1 MDTTWFK
8 SSEEEADSFFEKLG
22 IDSPYKIVCE
32 NKRTTFK
39 IDTLTN
45 EGTRKN
51 PSWKTKELKSEEKEK
66 YSKEAD
72 LDVYSLKSDNGS
84 SVATLVVRKNINNN
98 QVIVGIGSNPHKVEP
113 NDPALKTITK
123 LENTRLNILNAE
135 VINGDS
141 APAKYLL
148 QFDLSTYASKKNKDF
163 KSHFKNTPTEFQSSV
178 QDAYD
183 ATAFFLNA
191 IKNSK
196 QNKLELNKLELK
208 YIVLGYGS
216 LGKAILDQDVKLNNK
231 LLIKDAYRNLFQE
244 YQEQGLIKQF
254 VLETYPPHSS
264 GNYGSHGVLDTPRY
278 FDNYFN

>member
-1 MDTTWFK
+1 MDTAWFM
-8 SSEEEADSFFEKLG
+8 SSKDEVDNFFEKLG
-22 IDSPYKIVCE
+22 FDSPYKLVCE

-39 IDTLTN
+39 IDTLVN
-45 EGTRKN
+45 EGTRRN
-51 PSWKTKELKSEEKEK
+51 PSWKTKELKREEKER

-84 SVATLVVRKNINNN
+84 SVATLVVRNNIDNN
-98 QVIVGIGSNPHKVEP
+98 QVIVGIGSNPRKVEP

-135 VINGDS
+135 VINGNS

-163 KSHFKNTPTEFQSSV
+163 RLHFKNVPVEFQPSV

-183 ATAFFLNA
+183 AVAFFLNVL
-191 IKNSK
+191 KNSN
-196 QNKLELNKLELK
+196 QNELDLK

-244 YQEQGLIKQF
+244 YQEHGLIKQF

>member
-1 MDTTWFK
+1 MDTTWLK
-8 SSEEEADSFFEKLG
+8 SSKNEADSFFEELG
-22 IDSPYKIVCE
+22 INSPYKIVCE

-45 EGTRKN
+45 EGSRKN
-51 PSWKTKELKSEEKEK
+51 PSWKVRKLESEEKEK

-84 SVATLVVRKNINNN
+84 SVATLVVRNNIDNN
-98 QVIVGIGSNPHKVEP
+98 QVIVGIGSNPRKVEP

-123 LENTRLNILNAE
+123 LENTRLNIIKAE
-135 VINGDS
+135 IINGDS

-163 KSHFKNTPTEFQSSV
+163 KSHFKNAPTEFQPSV

-191 IKNSK
+191 LKNSK
-196 QNKLELNKLELK
+196 QNQLELK

-231 LLIKDAYRNLFQE
+231 LPIKEAYRNLFQE
-244 YQEQGLIKQF
+244 YQEHGLLKQF

>member
-1 MDTTWFK
+1 METAWFM
-8 SSEEEADSFFEKLG
+8 SSKDEADSFFEKLG
-22 IDSPYKIVCE
+22 IDSPYKLVCE

-39 IDTLTN
+39 IDTLVN
-45 EGTRKN
+45 EGTRRN
-51 PSWKTKELKSEEKEK
+51 PSWEVRELKKEK
-66 YSKEAD
+66 KENYSKNAD

-84 SVATLVVRKNINNN
+84 SIATLVVRKNINNN
-98 QVIVGIGSNPHKVEP
+98 QVIVGIGSNPRKVEP

-135 VINGDS
+135 AINGDS
-141 APAKYLL
+141 VPAKYLL

-163 KSHFKNTPTEFQSSV
+163 KSHFKNNPTEFQSSV

-191 IKNSK
+191 LNNSK
-196 QNKLELNKLELK
+196 QNKLELK
-208 YIVLGYGS
+208 YIVLGYGE
-216 LGKAILDQDVKLNNK
+216 LGQAILDQDVKLNNQ
-231 LLIKDAYRNLFQE
+231 LLIKDAYRNLLQE

>member
-1 MDTTWFK
+1 MDTAWFM
-8 SSEEEADSFFEKLG
+8 SSKDEADRFFEKLG
-22 IDSPYKIVCE
+22 IDSPYKLVCE

-39 IDTLTN
+39 IDTLVN
-45 EGTRKN
+45 EGTRRN
-51 PSWKTKELKSEEKEK
+51 PSWKTKELKREEKER

-72 LDVYSLKSDNGS
+72 LDVYSLKSNNGS
-84 SVATLVVRKNINNN
+84 SVATLVVRNNIDNN
-98 QVIVGIGSNPHKVEP
+98 QVIVGIGSNPRKVEP
-113 NDPALKTITK
+113 NNPALKMITK

-135 VINGDS
+135 VINGNS

-163 KSHFKNTPTEFQSSV
+163 RLHFKNVPVEFQPSV

-183 ATAFFLNA
+183 AVAFFLN
-191 IKNSK
+191 ILKNSN
-196 QNKLELNKLELK
+196 QNELNLK

-231 LLIKDAYRNLFQE
+231 LLIKDAYRNLLQE

>member
-1 MDTTWFK
+1 MDTAWFM
-8 SSEEEADSFFEKLG
+8 SSKDEADSFFEKLG
-22 IDSPYKIVCE
+22 IDSLYKLVCE

-39 IDTLTN
+39 IDTLVN
-45 EGTRKN
+45 EGTRRN
-51 PSWKTKELKSEEKEK
+51 PSWEVRELKKEK
-66 YSKEAD
+66 KENYSKNAD

-84 SVATLVVRKNINNN
+84 SIATLVVRKNINNN
-98 QVIVGIGSNPHKVEP
+98 QVIVGIGSNPRKVEP

-135 VINGDS
+135 AINGDS
-141 APAKYLL
+141 VPAKYLL

-163 KSHFKNTPTEFQSSV
+163 KSHFKNNPTEFQSSV

-183 ATAFFLNA
+183 ATVFFLNA

-196 QNKLELNKLELK
+196 QNKLELK

-244 YQEQGLIKQF
+244 YQEHGQIKQF

>member
-1 MDTTWFK
+1 MDTAWFM
-8 SSEEEADSFFEKLG
+8 SSKDEADSFFEKLG
-22 IDSPYKIVCE
+22 IDSPYKLVCE

-39 IDTLTN
+39 IDTLVN
-45 EGTRKN
+45 EGTRRN
-51 PSWKTKELKSEEKEK
+51 PSWKVRELKKEK
-66 YSKEAD
+66 KENYSKNAD

-84 SVATLVVRKNINNN
+84 SIATLVVRKNINNN
-98 QVIVGIGSNPHKVEP
+98 QVIVGIGSNPRKVEP

-135 VINGDS
+135 AINGDS
-141 APAKYLL
+141 VPAKYLL

-163 KSHFKNTPTEFQSSV
+163 KSHFKNNPTEFQSSV

-196 QNKLELNKLELK
+196 QNKLELE

-231 LLIKDAYRNLFQE
+231 LLIKDAYQNLFQE
-244 YQEQGLIKQF
+244 YQEHSQIKQF

-264 GNYGSHGVLDTPRY
+264 GNYGSHGVLDTSRY